1 MFDHASKKNNLVIM
15 EVLLTN
21 DLLNYIKLTGK
32 SDLRLKGALDI
43 LNSFQQS
50 MIKLIEKF

>member
-1 MFDHASKKNNLVIM
+1 MFDHASKKNNLVIT

-50 MIKLIEKF
+50 MIKLIGKF

>member
-1 MFDHASKKNNLVIM
+1 MFDHASKKNNLVIT

-21 DLLNYIKLTGK
+21 DLLINKKLTGK
-32 SDLRLKGALDI
+32 SDSRLKGALDI

-50 MIKLIEKF
+50 MIKLIGKF